1 MALSVDGLFVKET
14 GEAGTGMVLRDSKG
28 VVTVLAYKF
37 QFHCND
43 ALEAK
48 ISVMM
53 ERIALTLQQS

>member
-1 MALSVDGLFVKET
+1 MKET